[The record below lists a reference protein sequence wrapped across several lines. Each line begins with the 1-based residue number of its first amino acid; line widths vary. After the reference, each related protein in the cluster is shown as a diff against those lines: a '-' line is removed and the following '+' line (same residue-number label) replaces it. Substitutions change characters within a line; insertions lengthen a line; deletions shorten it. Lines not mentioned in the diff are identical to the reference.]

1 MAKVSLKDI
10 ADVTAGNVA
19 PKASEFTE
27 TGKPFVRAGSL
38 SGLVGGGDINQLE
51 KLDDKAAKRLKMRL
65 FPTGTVLFAKSGMSC
80 LKGYVYTLP
89 MDCYV
94 VSHLACVM
102 PKQGYSEY
110 LQHYLRYNKPNQL
123 IENLSFPSIK
133 LSKISQIEID
143 LPDHETAKAVVGN
156 LAFVESQIE
165 LTKTVI
171 AKLDE
176 LVKSRFI
183 ETFLDGKWPIK
194 ELHELADIQGGLTKN
209 KKRAQY
215 DLQLPYL
222 RVANVLQGKLDLSEM
237 LEVGLTEQERGKTLL
252 ANGDLL
258 FVEGNGSKDQIGR
271 CAIWD
276 SSIDPCVHQNHL
288 IRARF
293 NSEMLPVY
301 ALAFFRSPE
310 GRKQIVQRAVSTSGL
325 FTLSTRKIKSLE
337 IPVAPIELQHE
348 FAAFVQQVDKLEFV
362 PNRGRA
368 YPSGFSEVSSHS
380 SSYFPEVARK
390 PSSTSLP
397 MTSGSVLMDGLSALP
412 HKRDLNT
419 GSPQLWVEDIFS
431 SSIDSRRYLFGVLR
445 PSVSFHVESTEYH

>member
-183 ETFLDGKWPIK
+183 EMFGDLSLNEQGWPVMNFDSFATIDTRMTNDFDAIANWPHIGIDSIEAETGVVSGYRTVAEDGVRSGKYPFTEKHIIYSKIRPNLNKVALPNFKGVCSADAYPILPTEGICNREFLAFVMRSKLFLEYILPLSGRAQMPKV
-194 ELHELADIQGGLTKN
+194 N
-209 KKRAQY
+209 KRAVQGFKMP
-215 DLQLPYL
+215 LP
-222 RVANVLQGKLDLSEM
+222 
-237 LEVGLTEQERGKTLL
+237 
-252 ANGDLL
+252 
-258 FVEGNGSKDQIGR
+258 
-271 CAIWD
+271 
-276 SSIDPCVHQNHL
+276 P
-288 IRARF
+288 
-293 NSEMLPVY
+293 
-301 ALAFFRSPE
+301 
-310 GRKQIVQRAVSTSGL
+310 
-325 FTLSTRKIKSLE
+325 FTLQR
-337 IPVAPIELQHE
+337 E
-348 FAAFVQQVDKLEFV
+348 FAAFVQQVDKLEFEA
-362 PNRGRA
+362 RQSIERLQTLYDSLA
-368 YPSGFSEVSSHS
+368 QEYFSV
-380 SSYFPEVARK
+380 
-390 PSSTSLP
+390 
-397 MTSGSVLMDGLSALP
+397 
-412 HKRDLNT
+412 
-419 GSPQLWVEDIFS
+419 
-431 SSIDSRRYLFGVLR
+431 
-445 PSVSFHVESTEYH
+445 

>member
-1 MAKVSLKDI
+1 MGDY
-10 ADVTAGNVA
+10 VTASKLKNSDGSCTAVYSVTNSQGFVPSTDYFSKEVFSKELKTYRIVERNMVAYNPSRINV
-19 PKASEFTE
+19 
-27 TGKPFVRAGSL
+27 GSIAL
-38 SGLVGGGDINQLE
+38 Q
-51 KLDDKAAKRLKMRL
+51 DKVDSVIVSPL
-65 FPTGTVLFAKSGMSC
+65 
-80 LKGYVYTLP
+80 
-89 MDCYV
+89 YV
-94 VSHLACVM
+94 VFSVDESRVLPSYIVRFLKSQPGKDQIASRSTGSVRNNLKFDALCKMELAVPPIGEQRKQLSHLETVERQIIVREKYCD
-102 PKQGYSEY
+102 E
-110 LQHYLRYNKPNQL
+110 LNK
-123 IENLSFPSIK
+123 
-133 LSKISQIEID
+133 
-143 LPDHETAKAVVGN
+143 
-156 LAFVESQIE
+156 
-165 LTKTVI
+165 
-171 AKLDE
+171 